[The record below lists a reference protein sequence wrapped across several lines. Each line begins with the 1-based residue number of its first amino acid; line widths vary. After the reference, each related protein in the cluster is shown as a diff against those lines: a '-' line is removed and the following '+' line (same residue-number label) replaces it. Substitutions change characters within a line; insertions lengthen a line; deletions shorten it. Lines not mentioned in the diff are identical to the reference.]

1 MRSTERKQLRRYL
14 LWGFGLSLVA
24 HLILGPFLGRIH
36 YSEAEKSEPTI
47 VSVTKKTMRIA
58 TPKPTATPTPRPK
71 PTPTPTPPPPTP
83 KPTPPPTPPPPAP
96 KQTQP
101 PHKAAP
107 APPHLKVNVPKTTS
121 TARNQP
127 AENPYVSKPGTENGA
142 PAGQGAAGAGTAQSA
157 GAGTPGTPA
166 ANCAQ
171 PHVDPST
178 KNAVQP
184 EYPEVAREQ
193 GAFGT
198 VKVAVTLDEHGTV
211 LSAAIAQSAGNA
223 ALDQE
228 AIKAAKASSYS
239 PEIVDCKPIGGVY
252 LFRAVFDS
260 Q

>member
-1 MRSTERKQLRRYL
+1 MDNAARKQLRRFL
-14 LWGFGLSLVA
+14 LWGFGISLLA

-47 VSVTKKTMRIA
+47 VSVTKKPMRIA
-58 TPKPTATPTPRPK
+58 TPRPTATPTPPPK
-71 PTPTPTPPPPTP
+71 PTPTPPPPTP

-107 APPHLKVNVPKTTS
+107 APAHLNLNVPKTTS
-121 TARNQP
+121 TTQQQP
-127 AENPYVSKPGTENGA
+127 AENPYVAKPGNENGA
-142 PAGQGAAGAGTAQSA
+142 PAGHGAAGAGA
-157 GAGTPGTPA
+157 GQAAGPPGTPA
-166 ANCAQ
+166 PPACAQ

-178 KNAVQP
+178 KNPVQP

-198 VKVAVTLDEHGTV
+198 AKVAVTLDAHGTV
-211 LSAAIAQSAGNA
+211 VSAVIAQSAGNA

-228 AIKAAKASSYS
+228 AIKAAKASTYS

>member
-1 MRSTERKQLRRYL
+1 MDSAARKQLRRYL
-14 LWGFGLSLVA
+14 LWGFGLSLLV
-24 HLILGPFLGRIH
+24 HLVLGPFLGRIH

-47 VSVTKKTMRIA
+47 VSVTKRPIRIA
-58 TPKPTATPTPRPK
+58 TPKPRATPTPRPK
-71 PTPTPTPPPPTP
+71 PTPKPTPPPPTP
-83 KPTPPPTPPPPAP
+83 KPTLPPAP

-101 PHKAAP
+101 PHEAAP
-107 APPHLKVNVPKTTS
+107 APPRLKVNVPKSTS
-121 TARNQP
+121 TVQHLP
-127 AENPYVSKPGTENGA
+127 VENPYVSKPGNEGGA
-142 PAGQGAAGAGTAQSA
+142 PGGHGAAGAGTGQA
-157 GAGTPGTPA
+157 AGTPGTPA
-166 ANCAQ
+166 PNCAQ

-178 KNAVQP
+178 KNPVQP

-211 LSAAIAQSAGNA
+211 ISAAIAQSAGNA

-228 AIKAAKASSYS
+228 AIKAAKASTYS
-239 PEIVDCKPIGGVY
+239 PEIVDCKPVGGVY